1 MWPDQR
7 PNMPRSMVKKKQSM
21 VKVLLVIKD
30 INIFVWPQLFMAL
43 IAYLFNPLYEPKV
56 SF

>member
-7 PNMPRSMVKKKQSM
+7 PNMPRSMVKTNQSM
-21 VKVLLVIKD
+21 VKVILVIKD

-43 IAYLFNPLYEPKV
+43 IAHLFNPLYEPKV

>member
-7 PNMPRSMVKKKQSM
+7 PNMPRSMVKKN
-21 VKVLLVIKD
+21 KVWLRSLVIKD

-43 IAYLFNPLYEPKV
+43 IAHLFNPLYEPKV